1 MDELLAGNAGNFN
14 LVKPGSVKTRTFGHM
29 LNTLKLLRLPF
40 SLLLMPVFL
49 FALGQSHS
57 VDIQHLVWAFVI
69 MHILVYPA
77 SNGYNSYN
85 DRDTT
90 SIGGLEHPPQ
100 VTKALYY
107 TTLIMDLAAL
117 ACAFI
122 FVNLLF
128 FACVLVYIA
137 ASRLYSYR
145 GVRLKQYP
153 YLGFMVVFIFQ
164 GGFTYFMS
172 LAGINDEVP
181 GLSRSLIIPALA
193 SSFQIGAV
201 YPLTQIYQHEADLKD
216 GVTTLSYRLGYKGT
230 FAFSA
235 ANFIIAN
242 LFYFLHFK
250 DIAFD
255 HFMIL
260 QLFFI
265 PTLLYFGYWFMLVQR
280 HHSQAN
286 FKHTMRLNLISA
298 ICMNCC
304 FIFLIYYQWATS
316 ST

>member
-1 MDELLAGNAGNFN
+1 MKDIPADYQGNFAR
-14 LVKPGSVKTRTFGHM
+14 VKPGSVKTRTFGGM

-40 SLLLMPVFL
+40 SLLLLPVFL

-57 VDIQHLVWAFVI
+57 VDIQHLLWTFAI
-69 MHILVYPA
+69 LHLLVYPA

-90 SIGGLEHPPQ
+90 SIGGLENPPQ
-100 VTKALYY
+100 VTRALYY
-107 TTLIMDLAAL
+107 ATLIMDLAAL
-117 ACAFI
+117 LCAFV

-153 YLGFMVVFIFQ
+153 YLGFLVVFIFQ
-164 GGFTYFMS
+164 GGFTYLMS

-181 GLSRSLIIPALA
+181 ALNRSLIIPALA

-201 YPLTQIYQHEADLKD
+201 YPLTQIYQHEADLQD
-216 GVTTLSYRLGYKGT
+216 GVTTLSYRLGYMGT

-235 ANFIIAN
+235 ACFIVAN
-242 LFYFLHFK
+242 LFYFLHFRE
-250 DIAFD
+250 AAYH
-255 HFMIL
+255 HFLIL

-265 PTLLYFGYWFMLVQR
+265 PTLLYFGYWFMLVRR
-280 HHSQAN
+280 HHSHAN

-298 ICMNCC
+298 ICMNGC
-304 FIFLIYYQWATS
+304 FIFLMYYQWATS